1 MPHKVFEV
9 DEILRPIA
17 GYVVDLGG
25 SSAIALACCC
35 RAFEEPV
42 LGLYWECQR
51 LDKLAN
57 VLPEGVLK
65 RSGDDRSPYY
75 VRTPGNPYVPD
86 EFAER

>member
-9 DEILRPIA
+9 DELLRLIA
-17 GYVVDLGG
+17 GSIVDLDG
-25 SSAIALACCC
+25 SSAIAFACCC

-42 LGLYWECQR
+42 LSLYWECQR

-65 RSGDDRSPYY
+65 RLGHDRSPYY
-75 VRTPGNPYVPD
+75 VRTHGNSYFSD